1 MIYHFILYEINL
13 KTAMSFHTLQKI
25 SLLRRL
31 DGDKSTIR
39 PMSKTLAYVIVN
51 NSSFQKWNSSLFE
64 DNFYCLRCKHWVQT
78 LLIVILTNL
87 KDKRNHFTYP
97 RKSGISGMSV
107 ILTYSLKNYIW
118 PCECYTLKTLVWRV
132 DQWEIRII
140 CIIWENCMNH
150 EIF

>member
-107 ILTYSLKNYIW
+107 LWTYSLKKLYV
-118 PCECYTLKTLVWRV
+118 TMRV
-132 DQWEIRII
+132 LHI
-140 CIIWENCMNH
+140 ENLSMKGRSMGNSDNLYN
-150 EIF
+150 